1 MPGPSFSRR
10 QFLQAAGSI
19 AGTSL
24 LPPVALFG
32 QSAVAHF
39 QEPDSRTGD
48 PPDYT
53 LTIAVKP
60 IELAP
65 NRIISTTTYNGQF
78 PGPLLRLS
86 EGQQV
91 TIDIHNQTD
100 RPEQLHWHGQFLS
113 TDADGAAEEGTP
125 FIAPHGSRRISFV
138 PRPSGF
144 RFYHTHVHARAD
156 LSAGQ
161 YSGLVGPVHI
171 EPKNHP
177 GDYDR
182 EVFLT
187 LKEFEPT
194 YSRGG
199 DMAMDFLSP
208 ATVDTSLRDTGER
221 AMKASLA
228 KGDPHGLEVGYGAFT
243 INGRML
249 GHGEPVRVKRGERV
263 LFHVLNG
270 SATEIR
276 SLALPGHSFTV
287 VALDGNVL
295 PKPTRVPG
303 LWLGT
308 AERVSAIV
316 EMNHPGIWI
325 MGDLSND
332 DRQHGMGIV
341 VEYAGEKGKPQWVT
355 PKPFRWNYA
364 HFGGADAVPEP
375 DHTFDM
381 TFAKQNA
388 AQDGFNL
395 WTINDVAFS
404 EERMQT
410 MLRLEKGKRYRLRMH
425 NASDDIHPIH
435 LHRHSFELTQV
446 AGQKTSGVMKDVVM
460 VGGYQTA
467 EVDFTAD
474 NPGLTLFHCHQQL
487 HMDFGFMALFDY
499 I

>member
-1 MPGPSFSRR
+1 MPDSFFSRR
-10 QFLQAAGSI
+10 KFLQAAGTI
-19 AGTSL
+19 AGSSL
-24 LPPVALFG
+24 LPPVAVFG
-32 QSAVAHF
+32 HSVPSHPQDAES
-39 QEPDSRTGD
+39 QIGS
-48 PPDYT
+48 PPDYA

-65 NRIISTTTYNGQF
+65 NRIVSATTYNGQF
-78 PGPLLRLS
+78 PGPLLRLK

-91 TIDIHNQTD
+91 TIDIHNQTG
-100 RPEQLHWHGQFLS
+100 RPEQVHWHGQAVS
-113 TDADGAAEEGTP
+113 ADVDGAAEEGTP

-144 RFYHTHVHARAD
+144 RFYHTHVRARED
-156 LSAGQ
+156 LNAGQ
-161 YSGLVGPVHI
+161 YSGLVGPVYI

-194 YSRGG
+194 FSRGG

-208 ATVDTSLRDTGER
+208 ATVIKNLKDTGEG
-221 AMKASLA
+221 AMKASLS
-228 KGDPHGLEVGYGAFT
+228 KGAPHGFEVGYGSFT

-249 GHGEPVRVKRGERV
+249 GHGEPIRVKRGERV
-263 LFHVLNG
+263 LFHILNG

-276 SLALPGHSFTV
+276 SLVLPGHTFTV
-287 VALDGNVL
+287 VALDGNAI
-295 PKPTRVPG
+295 PKPTPVPG

-325 MGDLSND
+325 MGDMADD
-332 DRQHGMGIV
+332 DRHHGMGIV
-341 VEYAGEKGKPQWVT
+341 VEYAEEKGKPQWIA

-364 HFGGADAVPEP
+364 HFGRVAATPEP
-375 DHTFDM
+375 DQIFNM

-404 EERMQT
+404 EERMQP
-410 MLRLEKGKRYRLRMH
+410 MFRLEKGKRYRLRMQ

-435 LHRHSFELTQV
+435 LHRHSFELTQIG
-446 AGQKTSGVMKDVVM
+446 GQMTSGVMKDVVM
-460 VGGYQTA
+460 VGGYQKV
-467 EVDFTAD
+467 EVDVTAD
-474 NPGLTLFHCHQQL
+474 NPGITLFHCHQQL

>member
-364 HFGGADAVPEP
+364 HFGVAAAAPEP

-460 VGGYQTA
+460 VGGYQTV